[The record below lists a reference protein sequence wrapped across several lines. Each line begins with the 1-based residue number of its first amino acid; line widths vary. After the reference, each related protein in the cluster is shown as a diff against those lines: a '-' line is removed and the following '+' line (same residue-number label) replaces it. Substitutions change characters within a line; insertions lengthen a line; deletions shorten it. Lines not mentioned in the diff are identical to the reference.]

1 MGPVATIILDPSA
14 EPQPGQTGQLHR
26 VLTLAALNYKDTT
39 QLERNS
45 DSWRR
50 PSQNES
56 LCTFKTILSHE
67 VPFRCDEVTLYLF
80 YRRHQNIRCRCIYF
94 IATEKTSR
102 FISKDGFFCSLEVSE
117 MSGKATWP
125 PEKGSPVLLYHLIGT
140 TVHHSNVASLCALG
154 AILISW
160 IVPPNMTSQ
169 TSHESGWI
177 VSTSLSYR
185 KTWKNLKANPKLSL
199 CRGVRHQSTNGPRH
213 RWRSRRV
220 VLRLGDEGLLT
231 AQSLGGF

>member
-1 MGPVATIILDPSA
+1 M
-14 EPQPGQTGQLHR
+14 R
-26 VLTLAALNYKDTT
+26 
-39 QLERNS
+39 
-45 DSWRR
+45 
-50 PSQNES
+50 
-56 LCTFKTILSHE
+56 SHFA
-67 VPFRCDEVTLYLF
+67 VMKSHSIYLF
-80 YRRHQNIRCRCIYF
+80 YRRHQNTVSVYILYCHVIGFQIHFKRR
-94 IATEKTSR
+94 
-102 FISKDGFFCSLEVSE
+102 FFCSLEVSE

>member
-1 MGPVATIILDPSA
+1 M
-14 EPQPGQTGQLHR
+14 R
-26 VLTLAALNYKDTT
+26 
-39 QLERNS
+39 
-45 DSWRR
+45 
-50 PSQNES
+50 
-56 LCTFKTILSHE
+56 SHFA
-67 VPFRCDEVTLYLF
+67 VMKSHSIYLF
-80 YRRHQNIRCRCIYF
+80 YRRHQNTVSVYILYCHVIGFQIHFKRR
-94 IATEKTSR
+94 
-102 FISKDGFFCSLEVSE
+102 FFCSLKVSE

-185 KTWKNLKANPKLSL
+185 KTWKNLKAKIQSFPFA
-199 CRGVRHQSTNGPRH
+199 GVSVT
-213 RWRSRRV
+213 SRQMVRDT
-220 VLRLGDEGLLT
+220 GDAPGVWCCVWVMK
-231 AQSLGGF
+231 AS